1 MPAKPVFEYAIV
13 RVVPKVEREEFLNV
27 GIVLFCKELR
37 FLDMVF
43 ELDAV
48 RLQALSP
55 TADAEELQANLASYE
70 KIAKGQRDAGPIAQL
85 DVASRF
91 RWLTATRSTQIQSS
105 KVHPGLCAGDPK
117 ETLMRLFEQLVAP

>member
-27 GIVLFCKELR
+27 GIILFCKELR
-37 FLDMVF
+37 FLDMQF

-117 ETLMRLFEQLVAP
+117 ETLRRLFEKLVAP

>member
-1 MPAKPVFEYAIV
+1 MPAKPVFEYAVV

-27 GIVLFCKELR
+27 GIILFCKELR

-43 ELDAV
+43 ALDAV

-70 KIAKGQRDAGPIAQL
+70 KIAKGNRDAGPIAQL

-117 ETLMRLFEQLVAP
+117 ETLMKLFEKLVAQ

>member
-70 KIAKGQRDAGPIAQL
+70 KIAKGNRDAGPIAQL

-117 ETLMRLFEQLVAP
+117 ETLKRLFEQLVAQ